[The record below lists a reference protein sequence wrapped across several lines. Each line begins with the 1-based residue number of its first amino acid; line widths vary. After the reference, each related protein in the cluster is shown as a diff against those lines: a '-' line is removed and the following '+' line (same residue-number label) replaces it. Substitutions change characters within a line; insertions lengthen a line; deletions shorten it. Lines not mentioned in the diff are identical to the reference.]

1 MDTYVSYTYIHIP
14 ARCIIDDFGNA
25 EHFCQRETDSV
36 TSGNSREIYNFL
48 QSLLKNK
55 IKDDDVLDIIVEMLN
70 QVKDSNSFL
79 SQVDPYQSFAR
90 EFLYQSGG
98 HSKFVLFLD

>member
-1 MDTYVSYTYIHIP
+1 MDTYVSYTYIHIL
-14 ARCIIDDFGNA
+14 ARCIIDDFENA
-25 EHFCQRETDSV
+25 EHFCQRETDSII
-36 TSGNSREIYNFL
+36 SGNSREIYYFQ

-79 SQVDPYQSFAR
+79 SPIDHDQSFFR
-90 EFLYQSGG
+90 EFLCQSGG

>member
-14 ARCIIDDFGNA
+14 ARCIIDDFENV

-36 TSGNSREIYNFL
+36 ISGNSREIYNFQ

-55 IKDDDVLDIIVEMLN
+55 IKDDDVLSPI
-70 QVKDSNSFL
+70 
-79 SQVDPYQSFAR
+79 DPDQSFVR